1 MNAYTNESTDI
12 GKQKGS
18 QRLQRLRLLSLL
30 LVFSGVMP
38 ITTFAATSAYLAKN
52 APTFIENIRAEYGEM
67 VNIAA
72 MLQDYDEKLI
82 LAVIVIESEGKV
94 AARSHVG
101 AQGLMQLMPA
111 TAKSLGVT
119 DSHDPFQNILAGT
132 RYLKELEDRYGFDN
146 PQEAL
151 VAYNMGPSRA
161 KRWLSQYGPED
172 YLYVQKV
179 MYVHS
184 ILVEEERNNRILAQ
198 ATKEKMATAT
208 DTVSQL
214 GLKPILTKPRSI
226 AMAAFPMVISDNRR
240 SEVEEK

>member
-1 MNAYTNESTDI
+1 MMLNTNEQTDI
-12 GKQKGS
+12 GKQKES
-18 QRLQRLRLLSLL
+18 QRLHRYSISAILATLLILTPATS
-30 LVFSGVMP
+30 
-38 ITTFAATSAYLAKN
+38 FAATSKYLAQN

-67 VNIAA
+67 VNIAS

-94 AARSHVG
+94 KARSHVG

-119 DSHDPFQNILAGT
+119 DPHDPFQNILAGT
-132 RYLKELEDRYGFDN
+132 RYLKQLQEDYGFDT

-151 VAYNMGPSRA
+151 VAYNMGPTRA

-184 ILVEEERNNRILAQ
+184 VLVEEERNNKALAA
-198 ATKEKMATAT
+198 ATEEKMQTAT
-208 DTVSQL
+208 DTVSKL
-214 GLKPILTKPRSI
+214 GLKPLLTKPRSI
-226 AMAAFPMVISDNRR
+226 AMAAFPMVISDTRR
-240 SEVEEK
+240 SEVQEK